1 VDMRMDNID
10 AVSNTIGENWSDDL
24 RDLRGRRW
32 RYAVWV
38 VPIAL
43 GTQKGS
49 LGEVVDQDIF

>member
-1 VDMRMDNID
+1 MRMDNID